1 MKNHDLHIQ
10 ESEGHCERGKA
21 DRYSVRSHK
30 TLALPCGGSLAALS
44 RIAFALIAM
53 AFCPKKIAILS
64 LAENGTNQ
72 FASANRPG
80 RVFGTAKLEQ
90 IRKGAKG
97 GGFGGATPN
106 SISRH
111 QTTVIGNFES
121 PNFRKVKS
129 PL

>member
-1 MKNHDLHIQ
+1 VARQTAIPFAAT
-10 ESEGHCERGKA
+10 R
-21 DRYSVRSHK
+21 RSRSP
-30 TLALPCGGSLAALS
+30 AGARLAALS

-111 QTTVIGNFES
+111 QTTARSWYLRQQIREARGRGYDRGRA
-121 PNFRKVKS
+121 PR
-129 PL
+129 